1 MSSKG
6 LAQMPQPMK
15 ARAAVLR
22 FTWIA
27 STALVGACSANVMID
42 APPTPP
48 AAVQATSTFA
58 PSGIS
63 KALIG
68 VVDGTYSVTFDPS
81 RDQSFNLGPNHLD
94 IPANSVC
101 NLVTSGYGSAYWNK
115 PCRAE
120 KLPIT
125 LVITIKGASSDH
137 PAIQF
142 APAMR
147 FNPTKN
153 VQLYMYAPHVSI
165 TDQRNWLMTYC
176 PDTGKCIDESL
187 TDSSLQTY
195 IDYSANV
202 LFRRVKHFS
211 GYTVAE
217 RNGDDGS
224 GTSLG
229 GGM

>member
-6 LAQMPQPMK
+6 TEQMPRPTK
-15 ARAAVLR
+15 AHAAVVR

-27 STALVGACSANVMID
+27 STVLVGACSANVMID

-48 AAVQATSTFA
+48 SAVQATSTFA
-58 PSGIS
+58 PTGIS

-68 VVDGTYSVTFDPS
+68 VVDGTYSVTFDPTH
-81 RDQSFNLGPNHLD
+81 DQSFNLGPNHLD
-94 IPANSVC
+94 IPAHSVC
-101 NLVTSGYGSAYWNK
+101 NLLTSGYGTAYWNK
-115 PCRAE
+115 SCSPQS
-120 KLPIT
+120 LPVT
-125 LVITIKGASSDH
+125 LIVTIKGASSDH
-137 PAIQF
+137 PSMQF

-153 VQLYMYAPHVSI
+153 VQLFIYAPHVSI
-165 TDQRNWLMTYC
+165 TDQKNWLMNYC
-176 PDTGKCIDESL
+176 PDSGACIDESL

-195 IDYSANV
+195 IDYSSNV

-217 RNGDDGS
+217 RGDDGS
-224 GTSLG
+224 GSSLS